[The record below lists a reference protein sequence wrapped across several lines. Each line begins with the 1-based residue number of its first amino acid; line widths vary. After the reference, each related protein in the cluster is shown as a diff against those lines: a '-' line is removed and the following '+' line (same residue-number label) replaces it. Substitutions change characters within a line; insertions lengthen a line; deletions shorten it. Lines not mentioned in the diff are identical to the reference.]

1 MFRTAEEIRAQAIQ
15 LLDGR
20 GSGIR
25 TEAGEPV
32 VDLVDAFS
40 IESARLN
47 VVAQYLEDINSL
59 AGWRTIADN
68 ENRKIELADAF
79 GVSSVTL
86 NEDLARRLGA
96 PTDLATDIDA
106 VIYIDLNRFATSYAR
121 PRSAGQ
127 YATGVLTLFLKTP
140 DPFTMKRGV
149 AVQTGG
155 DTGVVYDTTSDLIG
169 VTPGFNS
176 ARNAYYVNVG
186 VKARSVG
193 RVANQIIGAVNQLLT
208 PVPNVTSVT
217 NESAVEGGLN
227 RETDSAL
234 LDALSGVMAGT
245 DINTKQGIKNFLLQ
259 QAAVVDA
266 LIVGPGHTLM
276 TRATAGAVDVYI
288 IGVDLQTDVIVVEV
302 VVEEEAVVLPYKP
315 VTQINS
321 VVGAVPYSDGGGYLT
336 PANDTTNV
344 FYGSAA
350 DGSSDFTWMASPI
363 GPSAA
368 ELVTVNFTHNEL
380 IRRLQR
386 IFDEDAERNVPG
398 SSIVVKQAL
407 RVGVSVQLKVVP
419 LPGTTQVVAE
429 GAAADALQAYFDSLV
444 LDQLVEYSDAI
455 TVVTTV
461 KIQGQFVID
470 RVDGFVI
477 GKTGDFLSVAN
488 VPIVENEYA
497 RLDTVIFV

>member
-1 MFRTAEEIRAQAIQ
+1 MYRTAGIIRESAIQ

-40 IESARLN
+40 LEAARLN
-47 VVAQYLEDINSL
+47 VIAQYLQDINAI
-59 AGWRTIADN
+59 AGWRTIVDN
-68 ENRKIELADAF
+68 DTRKIELADAF

-106 VIYIDLNRFATSYAR
+106 VIYVDLNRFATSYAR

-127 YATGVLTLFLKTP
+127 YATGILTLFLKTS

-155 DTGVVYDTTSDLIG
+155 SSGVVYDTTTDLLG
-169 VTPGFNS
+169 FTPAFNP

-186 VKARSVG
+186 IKARAVG
-193 RVANQIIGAVNQLLT
+193 RKANQIIGAVNQLLT
-208 PVPNVTSVT
+208 PVPNVINVT
-217 NESAVEGGLN
+217 NETAVEGGLN
-227 RETDSAL
+227 RETDSDL
-234 LDALSGVMAGT
+234 LDALSGVMGGT
-245 DINTKQGIKNFLLQ
+245 DINTKQGIKSFLLQ

-266 LIVGPGHTLM
+266 LIVGPTHTLM
-276 TRATAGAVDVYI
+276 QRATAGAVDVYV
-288 IGVDLQTDVIVVEV
+288 IGVDLQTDVIAVEV
-302 VVEEEAVVLPYKP
+302 VDTEEAVVLPYKP
-315 VTQINS
+315 VKQINS
-321 VVGAVPYSDGGGYLT
+321 VVGAVPYNDGGGYLT

-350 DGSSDFTWMASPI
+350 DGSSDFTWMAPPI
-363 GPSAA
+363 GPAAA
-368 ELVTVNFTHNEL
+368 EVVTVNFTHNEL

-398 SSIVVKQAL
+398 SSIIVKEAT
-407 RVGVSVQLKVVP
+407 RVGIAVTMKVVP
-419 LPGTTQVVAE
+419 LPGTTQTIAE
-429 GAAADALQAYFDSLV
+429 GAATDALQSYFNNLI
-444 LDQLVEYSDAI
+444 LNQLIEYSDVLTA
-455 TVVTTV
+455 VTTA
-461 KIQGQFVID
+461 KTQGQFVID

-477 GKTGDFLSVAN
+477 GITGNFPGVSNIAVA
-488 VPIVENEYA
+488 ENEYG
-497 RLDTVIFV
+497 RLDTITYL